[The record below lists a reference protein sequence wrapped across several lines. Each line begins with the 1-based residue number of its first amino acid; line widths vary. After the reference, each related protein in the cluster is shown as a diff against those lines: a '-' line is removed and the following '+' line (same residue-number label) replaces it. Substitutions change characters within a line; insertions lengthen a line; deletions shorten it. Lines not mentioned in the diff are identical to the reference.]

1 MILHTTAFR
10 RRVSML
16 VALLALTVLTCI
28 SLAMLNT
35 NSTIRHLE
43 TAELKAVGY
52 ARTFR
57 EEVNDLHGALLRS
70 GTDQGADS
78 NEMVRQREP
87 QLGEWLS
94 ARLLTADGEEETRVL
109 RRMGAEIRS
118 YRAILD
124 NLAVSTHGFRTPL
137 DRDSIIMCDDAANR
151 VQGIADDFA
160 AVHDRKLRNL
170 LQASLKSVLWVRNL
184 VFVCLA
190 LLVAGIAVVV
200 GLVYSDV
207 VNPLRDQL
215 VGSNLLLAKREKLAA
230 LGTLAAGVAHE
241 IRNPLTAIKA
251 RLYTLRSNRASAAG
265 LDDIRAITTEVDR
278 LEGIVRDVLGYAQ
291 PAKPTFG
298 KVKLAA
304 WLREFA
310 AFVEPEIAAGT
321 TELLVGET
329 DAVDAY
335 VDTNQLRQV
344 VLNLVRNAREALAG
358 RNGRIVL
365 ALRRERS
372 QLRGKLS
379 DLAVL
384 SVTDD
389 GPGIPAEIQARL
401 FDPFFTTKAAGTG
414 LGLSIVAKLV
424 ENLGGEIS
432 FHSSPR
438 TGTRFSVCVPLA
450 DDAMPAQAP

>member
-1 MILHTTAFR
+1 MILHTPAFR
-10 RRVSML
+10 RRVSVL
-16 VALLALTVLTCI
+16 LALLALTVLTCI

-35 NSTIRHLE
+35 SSTIRGLE
-43 TAELKAVGY
+43 TVELKAVGY

-57 EEVNDLHGALLRS
+57 EDVDDLHGALLRT

-78 NEMVRQREP
+78 NVMIRQRER
-87 QLGEWLS
+87 QLGEWLD
-94 ARLLTADGEEETRVL
+94 ARMITADGDEEAGIL
-109 RRMGAEIRS
+109 RRMEAEIRS
-118 YRAILD
+118 YRAILN
-124 NLAVSTHGFRTPL
+124 NLATNTRGFKTPL
-137 DRDSIIMCDDAANR
+137 DRDSIILCDDAANR
-151 VQGIADDFA
+151 LQGIADDFA

-170 LQASLKSVLWVRNL
+170 LQASLRSVLWVRNL

-190 LLVAGIAVVV
+190 LLVAAIVVV
-200 GLVYSDV
+200 VRLVYRDV
-207 VNPLRDQL
+207 VTPLKDQL
-215 VGSNLLLAKREKLAA
+215 AGSNLLLAKREKLAA

-251 RLYTLRSNRASAAG
+251 RLYTLRSHRASEAG
-265 LDDIRAITTEVDR
+265 LEDIRAITTEVDR

-291 PAKPTFG
+291 PAEPRFG
-298 KVKLAA
+298 RVELAA

-310 AFVEPEIAAGT
+310 AFVGPEIAAGK

-329 DAVDAY
+329 EAVDAY
-335 VDTNQLRQV
+335 VDANQLRQI

-358 RNGRIVL
+358 RSGRIVL

-372 QLRGKLS
+372 HLRGRLS

-432 FHSSPR
+432 FQSSPGA
-438 TGTRFSVCVPLA
+438 GTRFLVCVPSA
-450 DDAMPAQAP
+450 NAAAPAQTP